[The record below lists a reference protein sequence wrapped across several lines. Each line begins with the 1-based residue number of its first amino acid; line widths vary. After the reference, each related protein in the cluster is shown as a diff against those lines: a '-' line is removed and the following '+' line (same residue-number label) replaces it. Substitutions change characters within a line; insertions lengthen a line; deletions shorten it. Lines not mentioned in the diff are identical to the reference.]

1 VLRNASKDWD
11 GGYAMAGM
19 IGHGD
24 SFVMRDPAGIRP
36 AYYYVDDEIVVI
48 ASERPVIQTVFNVKT
63 DKVNELPPAHAI
75 IIRASGEV
83 SIEKI
88 REETEPRKCSFERI
102 YFSRGTDKAIYRER
116 KKLGELLTPSVL
128 KAIGFDLENTVFSY
142 IPNTAESAFYGLIK
156 GIEDYL
162 NDYKVHAILK
172 KGNQLSLDELE
183 KIISVK
189 PRVEKIAV
197 KDAKLRTFITED
209 KSRDDLVGH
218 VYDVTYGVV
227 RRGIDN
233 LVVVDDSVVR
243 GTTLKKSIIRILDK
257 LDPRKIVVVSS
268 SPQIRYPDC
277 YGIDMAKLGDF
288 IAFKAAIE
296 LLKKTG
302 KESVITGVYKQAKV
316 ELEKPVEKIRNIV
329 KDIYKPFSADEIS
342 LQISGMLKSKDINS
356 EVEIVFQSIEG
367 LHKACPG
374 HTGDWYFTGNY
385 PTPGGN
391 KVVNQSFINYIEG
404 RDERAY

>member
-1 VLRNASKDWD
+1 
-11 GGYAMAGM
+11 
-19 IGHGD
+19 
-24 SFVMRDPAGIRP
+24 
-36 AYYYVDDEIVVI
+36 
-48 ASERPVIQTVFNVKT
+48 
-63 DKVNELPPAHAI
+63 
-75 IIRASGEV
+75 
-83 SIEKI
+83 
-88 REETEPRKCSFERI
+88 
-102 YFSRGTDKAIYRER
+102 
-116 KKLGELLTPSVL
+116 
-128 KAIGFDLENTVFSY
+128 
-142 IPNTAESAFYGLIK
+142 
-156 GIEDYL
+156 
-162 NDYKVHAILK
+162 
-172 KGNQLSLDELE
+172 
-183 KIISVK
+183 
-189 PRVEKIAV
+189 
-197 KDAKLRTFITED
+197 
-209 KSRDDLVGH
+209 
-218 VYDVTYGVV
+218 
-227 RRGIDN
+227 
-233 LVVVDDSVVR
+233 
-243 GTTLKKSIIRILDK
+243 
-257 LDPRKIVVVSS
+257 VVVSS